1 MAKTVPERSIQMRSV
16 IAVRAT
22 ELAPKPHSLDHASAA
37 AAPLS
42 ALTAWQALFEH
53 ARITPGQRVLIHG
66 AAGGVGSFATQLARW
81 RGAHVI
87 VTASARNVEF
97 VRKLG
102 ADEVIDYRSTPF
114 ETVVRDVDVILD
126 RSAARLRRSPGR
138 SCGRTGCWSLSSGSR
153 RSGRLVAR

>member
-66 AAGGVGSFATQLARW
+66 TAGGVGSFATQLARW

-102 ADEVIDYRSTPF
+102 PTKSSTIAQ
-114 ETVVRDVDVILD
+114 R
-126 RSAARLRRSPGR
+126 RLRP
-138 SCGRTGCWSLSSGSR
+138 SCAMST
-153 RSGRLVAR
+153 